1 MANAHYFCIEVMVG
15 ILNLATTV
23 QLIAIVTFIATV
35 LNYTIIKPLKDSI
48 SALERTIAK
57 MDSTVERL
65 VDNDVSLDRRLTIVE
80 QSAKSA
86 HHRIDEIKGGH

>member
-1 MANAHYFCIEVMVG
+1 MRSLGQEVMAL

-57 MDSTVERL
+57 MDGTVERL

>member
-1 MANAHYFCIEVMVG
+1 MIGALSFYTEVMAV

-48 SALERTIAK
+48 SALGVTIAK

>member
-1 MANAHYFCIEVMVG
+1 M
-15 ILNLATTV
+15 ILDLPTMV

-35 LNYTIIKPLKDSI
+35 LNYTIIKPLKYSI